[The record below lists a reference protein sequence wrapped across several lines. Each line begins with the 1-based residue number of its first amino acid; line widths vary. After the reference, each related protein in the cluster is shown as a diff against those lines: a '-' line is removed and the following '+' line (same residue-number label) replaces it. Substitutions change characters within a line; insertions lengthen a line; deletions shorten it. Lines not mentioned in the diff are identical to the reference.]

1 MIKYYKQFQFNICR
15 GFLKKIF
22 QKELKVQDIE
32 SLNMLLQ
39 SSVTIDID
47 LYK

>member
-1 MIKYYKQFQFNICR
+1 MQGF
-15 GFLKKIF
+15 FLKKIF

>member
-1 MIKYYKQFQFNICR
+1 MQ

-39 SSVTIDID
+39 SSVTIDIN